1 LIDADNAGLKLG
13 CSPEKIRYKGLSCFW
28 GSGLLL
34 VVFKM
39 IVFRI
44 ASIFAARK
52 QPSADEQ
59 GVALLRLIGPSSSLK
74 PGRENRKRAMSLG
87 VLTAQ

>member
-1 LIDADNAGLKLG
+1 LIDADNAALKLG
-13 CSPEKIRYKGLSCFW
+13 CSPEKIRYKGLSCIW
-28 GSGLLL
+28 GSGPLL

-44 ASIFAARK
+44 ASIFAACK

-59 GVALLRLIGPSSSLK
+59 AEALLRFIGPK
-74 PGRENRKRAMSLG
+74 
-87 VLTAQ
+87 